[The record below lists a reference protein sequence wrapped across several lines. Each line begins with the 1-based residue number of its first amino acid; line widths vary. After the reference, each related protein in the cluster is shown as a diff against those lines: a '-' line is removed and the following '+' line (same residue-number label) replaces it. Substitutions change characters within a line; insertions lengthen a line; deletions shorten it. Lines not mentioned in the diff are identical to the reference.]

1 MVALIRARGGFMRV
15 GGLSEKAKKDYKK
28 EVQAGSR
35 GGCHKKGW
43 GAESPLGT
51 LAEILAYLGKTEK
64 HISGI
69 LPFT

>member
-1 MVALIRARGGFMRV
+1 MRV

-51 LAEILAYLGKTEK
+51 LAEILGKTEK